1 MDDPSP
7 VNVQYK
13 LPCLVILCVTPVT
26 QVGPTT
32 TKNYKAYFTTFRLYY
47 FIKFFGYFL
56 DSSFLKPL
64 KSTGNW
70 KTNFAVV
77 FDR

>member
-32 TKNYKAYFTTFRLYY
+32 TKNYKAYFTMFRLNN
-47 FIKFFGYFL
+47 FIIFFGYFL
-56 DSSFLKPL
+56 D
-64 KSTGNW
+64 
-70 KTNFAVV
+70 
-77 FDR
+77 